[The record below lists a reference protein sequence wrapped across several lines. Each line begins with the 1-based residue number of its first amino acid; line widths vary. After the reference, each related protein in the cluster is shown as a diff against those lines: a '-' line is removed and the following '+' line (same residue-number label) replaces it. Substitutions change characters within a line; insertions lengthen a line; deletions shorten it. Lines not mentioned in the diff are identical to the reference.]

1 MADDILAISSQ
12 VAYGHVGNSAA
23 VFALQRLG
31 HEVWPLPTVL
41 YSNHPG
47 HGDFDGEAVG
57 PELLGALLEGL
68 RRRGVLERC
77 GGVLGGYFRDAAQVA
92 IAAEAVAAVS
102 AANAEA
108 VFCCDPAIGDR
119 HTGLYVPEAT
129 AAALAER
136 LLPAAHIV
144 TPNHF
149 ELEYLARARFD
160 TIEGALGAAAALRA
174 LGPKV
179 VVCTSLEE
187 RGAPTG
193 TLATLAATA
202 EGAWIVRT
210 PALEG
215 APHGA
220 GDLFAA
226 LYLAAFLETDDPSV
240 SLSRAVSSTFAIVAA
255 SVAAGAD
262 ELALIAAQDQLVA
275 PAHVFAAERL
285 T

>member
-47 HGDFDGEAVG
+47 HGDFDGESVR

-68 RRRGVLERC
+68 SRRGALERC
-77 GGVLGGYFRDAAQVA
+77 GGVLSGYFRDAAQVA
-92 IAAEAVAAVS
+92 IAAQAVAAVM

-108 VFCCDPAIGDR
+108 VICCDPAIGDR

-129 AAALAER
+129 AVAIAEH

-149 ELEYLARARFD
+149 ELEYLAKERFD
-160 TIEGALGAAAALRA
+160 TLDGALAAASALRA
-174 LGPKV
+174 RGPEIV
-179 VVCTSLEE
+179 ICTSLEE
-187 RGAPTG
+187 RDAPPG
-193 TLATLAATA
+193 TLATLAASGS
-202 EGAWIVRT
+202 GAWLVRT

-220 GDLFAA
+220 GDLLAA
-226 LYLAAFLETDDPSV
+226 LYLAAFMATHDAAV
-240 SLSRAVSSTFAIVAA
+240 SLVRAVSGTFAVIEA

-262 ELALIAAQDQLVA
+262 ELALIAAQDQLQA
-275 PAHVFAAERL
+275 PARIFEARRL
-285 T
+285 